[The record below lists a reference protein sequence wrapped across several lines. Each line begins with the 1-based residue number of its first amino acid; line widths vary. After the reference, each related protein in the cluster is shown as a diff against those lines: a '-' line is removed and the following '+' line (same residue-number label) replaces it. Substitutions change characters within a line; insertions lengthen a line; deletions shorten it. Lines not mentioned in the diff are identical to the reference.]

1 MNVRSSWSSVVGF
14 SRNQETQGRSYM
26 WGELD
31 KLLIA
36 PDIRLVTMG
45 KRFMQ
50 TNDNENKGN
59 FYFEKLALFKDRESF
74 AS

>member
-1 MNVRSSWSSVVGF
+1 MR
-14 SRNQETQGRSYM
+14 
-26 WGELD
+26 GELD

-59 FYFEKLALFKDRESF
+59 FYFEKLASFKDRESF